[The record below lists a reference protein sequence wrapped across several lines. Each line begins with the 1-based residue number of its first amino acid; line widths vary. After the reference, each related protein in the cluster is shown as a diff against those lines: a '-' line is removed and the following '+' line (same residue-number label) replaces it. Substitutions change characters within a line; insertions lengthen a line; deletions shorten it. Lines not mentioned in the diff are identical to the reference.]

1 MKPNEENK
9 RIPNEKALRSVLC
22 RNQSSVAKHCHR
34 IPSYSLINFDEK
46 REPHTIYLNESGPT
60 NIKTECKYANIAFY
74 SVGVFLSYKM

>member
-1 MKPNEENK
+1 MKINKENK

-22 RNQSSVAKHCHR
+22 RNQSSVAKHSHR

-46 REPHTIYLNESGPT
+46 TEPHTICLNEIGPT
-60 NIKTECKYANIAFY
+60 NIITECKYANIAFY